1 MVANNQLSQNISL
14 EVIEQ
19 MSFYNIEDFC
29 DTKKHTF
36 TYFELCLFFKLFYKR
51 VHYEI
56 PTYTK
61 EYENDVYE
69 DGTVKDDSVWTK
81 MHQTY
86 KALSYWVWSD
96 EVMPDYEPAEFVV
109 SGVKVWNDRHLPKR
123 YDYYNQTFIGQ
134 KFQERFAEIIGTERL
149 GIEERLRVHEELLT
163 FLRNGMELEEGV
175 KKALQTIRKED
186 FMKT

>member
-1 MVANNQLSQNISL
+1 MVANNQLSLQFDIAIPLN
-14 EVIEQ
+14 
-19 MSFYNIEDFC
+19 
-29 DTKKHTF
+29 KG
-36 TYFELCLFFKLFYKR
+36 KR
-51 VHYEI
+51 VHYKT

-61 EYENDVYE
+61 HYANDIHQ

-86 KALSYWVWSD
+86 KALSNWIPVQFGGEED
-96 EVMPDYEPAEFVV
+96 EFEVH
-109 SGVKVWNDRHLPKR
+109 GVKVWNDNYKAER
-123 YDYYNQTFIGQ
+123 YEHQNQVFIGQ
-134 KFQERFAEIIGTERL
+134 EFSTRFAEIIGTERL